1 MTLEVDGRIAERTA
15 HFATHDA
22 LASVDGR
29 VAAAQAELASFQNQV
44 ANPPERAVT
53 NGKGLE

>member
-1 MTLEVDGRIAERTA
+1 MVNTAINAKLSEEIQGSSTVIQESILQSMTLEADCMA

-29 VAAAQAELASFQNQV
+29 VATV
-44 ANPPERAVT
+44 
-53 NGKGLE
+53 